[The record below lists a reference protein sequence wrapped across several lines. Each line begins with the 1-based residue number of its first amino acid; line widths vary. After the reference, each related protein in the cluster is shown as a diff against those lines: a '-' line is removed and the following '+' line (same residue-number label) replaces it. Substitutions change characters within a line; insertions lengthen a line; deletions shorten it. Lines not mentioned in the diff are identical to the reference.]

1 MLTPSLVLA
10 YWTCG
15 SAIGPPSHREQ
26 PLRVG
31 DALKGLLAAVVER
44 HARRGAGK
52 RAHRV
57 RHQHLARR
65 GRARDP
71 GSDIDRPA
79 VDVVPLADDVTG
91 VDAQVQRQ
99 SGLVSCLPAL
109 QRRLYRL
116 VGRREDGKDTVAEEL
131 AFDRRA
137 LALADR

>member
-52 RAHRV
+52 RAPRA
-57 RHQHLARR
+57 RPQPPARR

-99 SGLVSCLPAL
+99 SDGLA
-109 QRRLYRL
+109 RRVATEGAVDGLS
-116 VGRREDGKDTVAEEL
+116 GRGGHGQHA
-131 AFDRRA
+131 AA
-137 LALADR
+137 P